1 MDSSERVHVVAVAAK
16 VNMDL
21 HEQAAGVV
29 RIVGQG
35 LELVAAGNVIAVVH
49 RDEVLVHFPTQ
60 ARARYCELHNN

>member
-60 ARARYCELHNN
+60 YLNVFVNVNN